1 MYHLLSTR
9 SLVFLG
15 SGSSMILAIY
25 HSGVSSQHDCVFGM
39 PNFNIVIAAINRKT
53 TNLLYDHGCNL
64 FAGAD
69 DPTLIGPPDVLYNI
83 SKDHHEPGL
92 KTLGLEVA
100 VHKSQTWIASEH
112 GTPRTPR
119 GPWTNPPRIA
129 PFYRRNCNE
138 SIALGFTVWG
148 VHMGYG

>member
-1 MYHLLSTR
+1 
-9 SLVFLG
+9 
-15 SGSSMILAIY
+15 MILAIY

-83 SKDHHEPGL
+83 SKDHHDPGL

-100 VHKSQTWIASEH
+100 VHKSQTWIALEH
-112 GTPRTPR
+112 KTPEHQVVHGQIPQGSLPFTDTTGNEPR
-119 GPWTNPPRIA
+119 
-129 PFYRRNCNE
+129 
-138 SIALGFTVWG
+138 ALGFTVWG
-148 VHMGYG
+148 VPLGYG